1 MKVGI
6 IGGGAAGM
14 MAAIIAAKG
23 GAEVTILEHKDRVGK
38 KILSTGNGRCNLSNR
53 YQSPECYRGTHPD
66 FGWNVVQQFPVEDT
80 VTFFQELGLCI
91 KDKNGYLY
99 PYSEQASAVL
109 DLLRLEL
116 DHLGVEVC
124 PATTIQSIKK
134 KQNFVVQ
141 TAEQTVMFDK
151 LILATGSK
159 AAPVTGSDGS
169 GYRYAKQFGH
179 HIIKPLPALVQL
191 HGEGDFFKAVAGV
204 RTEASLEVLS
214 DGKQLATERGELQLT
229 KYGLSGIP
237 IMQVS
242 RYAVEAL
249 ENGQKVMVQINFQ
262 PGFTKNSWLAYVDKQ
277 LEWNGYKSMEDFL
290 LGMMNKK
297 LIPVLCKRAGI
308 HNRKT
313 AWELKDKEWKRLA
326 DAILSFTV
334 PIIGFNGF
342 EEAQVCMGGVDTNEI
357 DISTM
362 ESKLC
367 KNLYLIGELLDVDG
381 TCGGYNLQFAW
392 SSGYLAGV
400 ACGE

>member
-1 MKVGI
+1 MKIGI

-14 MAAIIAAKG
+14 IAAITAAKG

-66 FGWNVVQQFPVEDT
+66 FAWNVVQQFPVEDT
-80 VTFFQELGLCI
+80 LSFFQELGLRI

-116 DHLGVEVC
+116 SHLGVEIC
-124 PATTIQSIKK
+124 TETTIQSIKK

-141 TAEQTVMFDK
+141 TQEKEFTFEK

-169 GYRYAKQFGH
+169 GYRYAKKFGH

-204 RTEASLEVLS
+204 RTEVSLEVLAE
-214 DGKQLATERGELQLT
+214 GKQLVAERGELQLT

-237 IMQVS
+237 IMQIS

-249 ENGQKVMVQINFQ
+249 DNGENVEVRINFQ
-262 PGFTKNSWLAYVDKQ
+262 PEFAKEDWLEHVDKQ
-277 LEWNGYKSMEDFL
+277 LEWNGYKSIEDFL
-290 LGMMNKK
+290 LGMLNKK

-308 HNRKT
+308 NGRKI
-313 AWELKDKEWKRLA
+313 AWGLKDREWIRLA

-334 PIIGFNGF
+334 HVTDYNGF
-342 EEAQVCMGGVDTNEI
+342 EEAQVCMGGVDTDEI
-357 DISTM
+357 DVHTM

-367 KNLYLIGELLDVDG
+367 KDLYLIGELLDVDG

-392 SSGYLAGV
+392 SSGYLAGMV
-400 ACGE
+400 CR

>member
-14 MAAIIAAKG
+14 MAAITAAKG

-53 YQSPECYRGTHPD
+53 YQSPECYRGSHPD

-80 VTFFQELGLCI
+80 LTFFQELGLCL

-99 PYSEQASAVL
+99 PYSEQASTVL

-116 DHLGVEVC
+116 SHLGVEVC
-124 PATTIQSIKK
+124 TATTIQSIKK

-141 TAEQTVMFDK
+141 TEEQTFAFDK

-179 HIIKPLPALVQL
+179 HVIKPLPALVQL

-204 RTEASLEVLS
+204 RTEVSLEVLS
-214 DGKQLATERGELQLT
+214 NGKQLVAEHGELQLT

-249 ENGQKVMVQINFQ
+249 ENGQTVTVQINFQ
-262 PGFTKNSWLAYVDKQ
+262 SEFTKDSWLAYVDKQ

-297 LIPVLCKRAGI
+297 LIPVVCKRAGI
-308 HNRKT
+308 NGRKT
-313 AWELKDKEWKRLA
+313 AWELKDKEWARLA

-334 PIIGFNGF
+334 PIIGSNGF
-342 EEAQVCMGGVDTNEI
+342 EEAQVCMGGIDTDEI
-357 DISTM
+357 DMHTM

-392 SSGYLAGV
+392 SSGYLAGT
-400 ACGE
+400 ACAG

>member
-14 MAAIIAAKG
+14 MAAITAAKG
-23 GAEVTILEHKDRVGK
+23 GAEVTILEHKDRIGK

-53 YQSPECYRGTHPD
+53 YQSPACYRGTNPE

-80 VTFFQELGLCI
+80 LTFFKELGLYT

-109 DLLRLEL
+109 DLLRMEL
-116 DHLGVEVC
+116 SHLGVEIY
-124 PATTIQSIKK
+124 TGITIQSIKK

-141 TAEQTVMFDK
+141 TQEQEFVFEK

-169 GYRYAKQFGH
+169 GYRYARQFGH
-179 HIIKPLPALVQL
+179 HIKKPLPALVQL
-191 HGEGDFFKAVAGV
+191 HAEGEFFKAVAGV
-204 RTEASLEVLS
+204 RTEVNLEVISEGELMV
-214 DGKQLATERGELQLT
+214 TERGELQLT

-242 RYAVEAL
+242 RYVVEAL
-249 ENGQKVMVQINFQ
+249 DKGQNVTVQINFQ
-262 PGFTKNSWLAYVDKQ
+262 PDFTKADWLSYAYKR
-277 LEWNGYKSMEDFL
+277 LEWNGYKTIEDFL
-290 LGMMNKK
+290 LGLLNKK
-297 LIPVLCKRAGI
+297 LIPILCKRAGI
-308 HNRKT
+308 NSRKT
-313 AWELKDKEWKRLA
+313 AWELKDKEWTRLA
-326 DAILSFTV
+326 DTILSFTV
-334 PIIGFNGF
+334 SITGSNGF
-342 EEAQVCMGGVDTNEI
+342 DEAQVCMGGVDTNEI

-392 SSGYLAGV
+392 SSGYLAGM
-400 ACGE
+400 ACR